1 MKVIGFEVIKE
12 LYEDDPDFSSIWKA
26 TYDQAFQQYHCQQD
40 YLFKA
45 KFAYNNSLNQATG
58 KYPFEVL
65 YGMHPLS
72 PLNLAPL
79 PTSRQFSTDVEQ
91 RAKEIKKLHE
101 EVHEKLQRQTISI
114 WDEISTG
121 MHNLGYSRSAKKC
134 KERWENINKDFRK
147 SIGSV
152 RKRFDN
158 GKRRT
163 SFQELN
169 TLYSNDEHA
178 NAGNPM
184 NYAKNEND
192 KVVDIGFKDSNDPS
206 DFKADDGS

>member
-1 MKVIGFEVIKE
+1 MPFH
-12 LYEDDPDFSSIWKA
+12 LNSSK
-26 TYDQAFQQYHCQQD
+26 C
-40 YLFKA
+40 
-45 KFAYNNSLNQATG
+45 
-58 KYPFEVL
+58 
-65 YGMHPLS
+65 
-72 PLNLAPL
+72 
-79 PTSRQFSTDVEQ
+79 
-91 RAKEIKKLHE
+91 
-101 EVHEKLQRQTISI
+101 SI

-134 KERWENINKDFRK
+134 KEKWENINKYFRK

-158 GKRRT
+158 GKRCT

-178 NAGNPM
+178 SARNPM
-184 NYAKNEND
+184 NYANNEND

-206 DFKADDGS
+206 DFKADDGG